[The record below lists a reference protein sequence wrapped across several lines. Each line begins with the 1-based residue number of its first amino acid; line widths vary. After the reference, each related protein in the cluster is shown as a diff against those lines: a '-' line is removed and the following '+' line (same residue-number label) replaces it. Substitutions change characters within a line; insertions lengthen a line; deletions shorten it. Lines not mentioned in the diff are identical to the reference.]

1 MRIIIGTFVANMGL
15 FIATFSAL
23 FSVVN
28 PLGAMPVVLALTAN
42 DSPAWREV
50 QVRKAAIYLA
60 CILIVFFLIGTYI
73 LDFFGISI
81 EGLRI
86 AGGIIISKSGIDLL
100 RSRSEYSKGRAI
112 NKKVKEE
119 ALLKNDISF
128 SPLAMPMLSGPGSIS
143 LLISLALELTV
154 IWDYLLVIA
163 AVLTM
168 ALVTYLILRV
178 SPRLVS
184 FLGESG
190 ISAMSRMMGFIV
202 LAIGIQF
209 IANGAIPML
218 KSVF

>member
-1 MRIIIGTFVANMGL
+1 MGL

-28 PLGAMPVVLALTAN
+28 PLGAMPVLLALTAN

-86 AGGIIISKSGIDLL
+86 AGGIIISKSAIDLL
-100 RSRSEYSKGRAI
+100 RSKSEYSKGRAI

-163 AVLTM
+163 AVLVM
-168 ALVTYLILRV
+168 ALVTYLFLRV

-218 KSVF
+218 KLVFGAG

>member
-1 MRIIIGTFVANMGL
+1 MTVMGL

-28 PLGAMPVVLALTAN
+28 PLGAMPVLLALTAN

-100 RSRSEYSKGRAI
+100 RSKSEYSKGRAI

-163 AVLTM
+163 AVLVM

-209 IANGAIPML
+209 VANGAIPML
-218 KSVF
+218 KLVFGAG

>member
-1 MRIIIGTFVANMGL
+1 MGL
-15 FIATFSAL
+15 FVATFSAL

-28 PLGAMPVVLALTAN
+28 PLGAMPVFLALTAN
-42 DSPAWREV
+42 DSPAWREI
-50 QVRKAAIYLA
+50 QIRKAAIYLA
-60 CILIVFFLIGTYI
+60 CILVAFFLIGSYI

-86 AGGIIISKSGIDLL
+86 AGGLIISKSGLDLL
-100 RSRSEYSKGRAI
+100 RSKSEYSKGRAI
-112 NKKVKEE
+112 NKKVKQE
-119 ALLKNDISF
+119 AMLKNDISF

-143 LLISLALELTV
+143 LLISLGLELSV
-154 IWDYLLVIA
+154 VWDFLLVIA

-168 ALVTYLILRV
+168 ALTTYLILRV

-190 ISAMSRMMGFIV
+190 ISALSRMMGFIV

-209 IANGAIPML
+209 VANGAIPML
-218 KSVF
+218 QMVFRG

>member
-1 MRIIIGTFVANMGL
+1 MGL

-28 PLGAMPVVLALTAN
+28 PLGAMPVFLALTAN
-42 DSPAWREV
+42 DSPAWREI
-50 QVRKAAIYLA
+50 QIRKAAIYLA
-60 CILIVFFLIGTYI
+60 CILVAFFLIGSYI

-86 AGGIIISKSGIDLL
+86 AGGIIICKSGLDLL
-100 RSRSEYSKGRAI
+100 RSKSDYSKGRAI

-119 ALLKNDISF
+119 AMLKNDISF
-128 SPLAMPMLSGPGSIS
+128 SPLAMPMMSGPGSIS
-143 LLISLALELTV
+143 LLISLGLELTV
-154 IWDYLLVIA
+154 VWDFLLVIA

-168 ALVTYLILRV
+168 ALTAYLILRV

-190 ISAMSRMMGFIV
+190 ISALSRMMGFIV

-218 KSVF
+218 QTVFRG

>member
-1 MRIIIGTFVANMGL
+1 MGL

-28 PLGAMPVVLALTAN
+28 PLGAMPVFLALTAN
-42 DSPAWREV
+42 DSPAWREI
-50 QVRKAAIYLA
+50 QIRKAAIYLA
-60 CILIVFFLIGTYI
+60 CILIVFFLIGSYI

-86 AGGIIISKSGIDLL
+86 AGGIIIAKSGLDLL
-100 RSRSEYSKGRAI
+100 RSQSNYSKGRAI

-119 ALLKNDISF
+119 AMLKNDISF
-128 SPLAMPMLSGPGSIS
+128 SPLAMPMMSGPGSIS
-143 LLISLALELTV
+143 LLISLGLELTV
-154 IWDYLLVIA
+154 VWDFLLVIA

-168 ALVTYLILRV
+168 ALTAYLILRV

-190 ISAMSRMMGFIV
+190 ISALSRMMGFIV

-218 KSVF
+218 QTVFRG

>member
-1 MRIIIGTFVANMGL
+1 VTVMGL

-28 PLGAMPVVLALTAN
+28 PLGAMPVLLALTAN

-100 RSRSEYSKGRAI
+100 RSKSEYSKGRAI

-163 AVLTM
+163 AVLVM

-218 KSVF
+218 KLVFGAG

>member
-1 MRIIIGTFVANMGL
+1 MGL

-28 PLGAMPVVLALTAN
+28 PLGAMPVLLALTAN

-100 RSRSEYSKGRAI
+100 RSKSEYSKGRAI

-163 AVLTM
+163 AVLVM

-209 IANGAIPML
+209 VANGAIPML
-218 KSVF
+218 KLVFGAG

>member
-1 MRIIIGTFVANMGL
+1 MGL

-100 RSRSEYSKGRAI
+100 RSKSEYSKGRAI

-218 KSVF
+218 KSVFAAG

>member
-1 MRIIIGTFVANMGL
+1 MGL

-42 DSPAWREV
+42 DSPAWREI

-60 CILIVFFLIGTYI
+60 CILIVFFLVGTYI

-100 RSRSEYSKGRAI
+100 RSKSEYSKGRAI
-112 NKKVKEE
+112 YKKVKEE

-218 KSVF
+218 KSVFAAG

>member
-1 MRIIIGTFVANMGL
+1 MTVMGL

-28 PLGAMPVVLALTAN
+28 PLGAMPVLLALTAN

-100 RSRSEYSKGRAI
+100 RSKSEYSKGRAI

-163 AVLTM
+163 AVLVM

-218 KSVF
+218 KLVFGAG

>member
-1 MRIIIGTFVANMGL
+1 MGL

-28 PLGAMPVVLALTAN
+28 PLGAMPVFLALTAN
-42 DSPAWREV
+42 DSPAWREI
-50 QVRKAAIYLA
+50 QIRKAAIYLA
-60 CILIVFFLIGTYI
+60 CILIAFFLIGSYI

-86 AGGIIISKSGIDLL
+86 AGGIIIAKSGLDLL
-100 RSRSEYSKGRAI
+100 RSQSNYSKGRAI

-119 ALLKNDISF
+119 AMLKNDISF
-128 SPLAMPMLSGPGSIS
+128 SPLAMPMMSGPGSIS
-143 LLISLALELTV
+143 LLISLGLELTV
-154 IWDYLLVIA
+154 VWDFLLVIS

-168 ALVTYLILRV
+168 ALTAYLILRV

-190 ISAMSRMMGFIV
+190 ISALSRMMGFIV

-218 KSVF
+218 QTVFRG

>member
-1 MRIIIGTFVANMGL
+1 VRIIIGTFVANMGL

>member
-1 MRIIIGTFVANMGL
+1 MGL

-28 PLGAMPVVLALTAN
+28 PLGAMPVLLALTAN

-100 RSRSEYSKGRAI
+100 RSKSEYSKGRAI

-163 AVLTM
+163 AVLVM

-190 ISAMSRMMGFIV
+190 ISALSRMMGFIV

-218 KSVF
+218 KSVFGAG

>member
-1 MRIIIGTFVANMGL
+1 MGL

-42 DSPAWREV
+42 DSPAWREI

-60 CILIVFFLIGTYI
+60 CILIVFFLVGTYI

-100 RSRSEYSKGRAI
+100 RSKSEYSKGRAI

-218 KSVF
+218 KSAFNIG

>member
-1 MRIIIGTFVANMGL
+1 MGL